1 MERLQSEKRELEELL
16 AFHQQRLKKKDQ
28 ETKAERT
35 EKGTLLSLISTNTTP
50 YAHRSPPR
58 VCAEKLQGDVAVLSE
73 KIDKLNAT
81 IEELERNLTAAREE
95 KAMEEDKSRHLAK
108 LHAEQV
114 HQHAALIAE
123 EQKQHERELNEERE
137 RVRRV
142 EAQLQETQE
151 ANAALLHEVEEVHGE
166 MQEMKESR
174 EATQQLATLTAVKD
188 AFALQIEVQK
198 KENENLVSQVDQ
210 LQREYVHLLP
220 SLPSP
225 TINWSYV
232 AADVSVFLL
241 LNHHQ

>member
-35 EKGTLLSLISTNTTP
+35 EKGTLLALINTAPTSCASLTVV
-50 YAHRSPPR
+50 

-108 LHAEQV
+108 LHAEQA

-166 MQEMKESR
+166 MKEIKESR

-220 SLPSP
+220 PPSSP
-225 TINWSYV
+225 STS
-232 AADVSVFLL
+232 ST
-241 LNHHQ
+241 